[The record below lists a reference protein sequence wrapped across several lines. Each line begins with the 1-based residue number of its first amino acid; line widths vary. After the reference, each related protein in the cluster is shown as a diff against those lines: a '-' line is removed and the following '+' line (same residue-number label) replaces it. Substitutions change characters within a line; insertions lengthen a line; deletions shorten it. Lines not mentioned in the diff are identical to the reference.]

1 MHRTSVLLSWT
12 LYIFVLANRINAQN
26 TLNPSQTT
34 CPIRIR
40 KSVCRAPR
48 LKSANLMPRGRSHP
62 SGGASPCFFTEMK
75 KTCIRLDT
83 GFQNM
88 VEVTGFEPAASSS
101 RTKRSTKLSHT
112 SKSLSSNR
120 SFVTAFIVYRSSG
133 ALSTPFFLFLKFF
146 RSVHKSACGSPYHV
160 VPRSH

>member
-26 TLNPSQTT
+26 TLNCSQTT

-48 LKSANLMPRGRSHP
+48 LKSANLMPRSRSRP
-62 SGGASPCFFTEMK
+62 SGGASPCFLTETEK
-75 KTCIRLDT
+75 NLYPVGYRFRK
-83 GFQNM
+83 NM

-112 SKSLSSNR
+112 SKPL
-120 SFVTAFIVYRSSG
+120 SFVVTRDSFYSISQNIPNVN
-133 ALSTPFFLFLKFF
+133 TFLKKFLLKFF
-146 RSVHKSACGSPYHV
+146 RPM
-160 VPRSH
+160 R